1 MPTTNNAFSALIS
14 AIEARGQTLAAT
26 AEPKDLVFLG
36 KTVEAMN
43 TANTITEIIQ
53 EGDQQILNVQAAG
66 ANYAPLSGADF
77 TGPVSLNEVLEK
89 VSIVSSTSGTLNFPV
104 NDQAL
109 LLLDTAQTANRT
121 LNIIGDSSNS
131 LDSVVDVGQSLTCA
145 ILSTQGTTAYYFNTI
160 QVDGVAQTIKWQGGS
175 APSGGNASG
184 IDVYTFSIIKTA
196 AATYT
201 ILGTMVQF
209 T

>member
-14 AIEARGQTLAAT
+14 AIESRGQTLAAT

-43 TANTITEIIQ
+43 TANTITDIIE

-66 ANYAPLSGADF
+66 SSYAALSGADF
-77 TGPVSLNEVLEK
+77 TGPVTLNEVLEK
-89 VSIVSSTSGTLNFPV
+89 VSIASSTSGTLNFSA

-121 LNIIGDSSNS
+121 LNIIGDASNS

-145 ILSTQGTTAYYFNTI
+145 IMATQGSTAYYFNTI
-160 QVDGVAQTIKWQGGS
+160 QIDGVTQTISWQGGN
-175 APSGGNASG
+175 APSAGNASG
-184 IDVYTFSIIKTA
+184 LDVYTFSIIKTA

-209 T
+209 A

>member
-14 AIEARGQTLAAT
+14 AIESRGQTLAAT

-43 TANTITEIIQ
+43 TANTVTDIIE

-66 ANYAPLSGADF
+66 ASYAPLAGADF

-89 VSIVSSTSGTLNFPV
+89 VSIASSTSGTLNFSV

-121 LNIIGDSSNS
+121 LNIIGDASNS

-145 ILSTQGTTAYYFNTI
+145 IMATQGTTAYYFNTI
-160 QVDGVAQTIKWQGGS
+160 QIDGVTQTIQWQGGN
-175 APSGGNASG
+175 APSAGNASG
-184 IDVYTFSIIKTA
+184 LDVYTFSIIKTA